1 MIAWVDKNQD
11 GIMQYRAGEV
21 FAGKPVY
28 LDNADDEDGPRKIS
42 NEINYESENEVY
54 YDKDIIVLAN
64 PEMAGLPPWVIALV
78 MAGCVAA
85 ALSTATV
92 CSWFCRLPFPM
103 T

>member
-1 MIAWVDKNQD
+1 MRTIEF
-11 GIMQYRAGEV
+11 I
-21 FAGKPVY
+21 
-28 LDNADDEDGPRKIS
+28 DNADDEDGPRKIS

-85 ALSTATV
+85 ALSTAAGLLLV
-92 CSWFCRLPFPM
+92 CRLPFPM